1 MKRTAGSF
9 FFLIPTLRFCCNHPA
24 VESGNRGGAMKRFE
38 AKCDNLGRGGDHR
51 WFLQATTGCLSYRRT
66 WWLVGLRLIHMMTKK
81 TTTATTSSSW
91 LVGLK
96 DPMPR
101 FVDLEYVGSWSG
113 LVCVRVWN
121 FSPASMVLWN
131 PARSWRHES
140 REDFEE
146 EEEWSYE
153 KYGFMIALPEN
164 VEFDYVHSYNFCH
177 LHQSNSK
184 NSFDY
189 LLDFS

>member
-1 MKRTAGSF
+1 MICKQQVHQDGKYCHTCAYTKVPPMKRTAGSF

-24 VESGNRGGAMKRFE
+24 VESGNRGSAMKRFE
-38 AKCDNLGRGGDHR
+38 AKCDDLGRGGDHCR
-51 WFLQATTGCLSYRRT
+51 FLQATTYCLSYRRT

-146 EEEWSYE
+146 EE
-153 KYGFMIALPEN
+153 
-164 VEFDYVHSYNFCH
+164 
-177 LHQSNSK
+177 
-184 NSFDY
+184 
-189 LLDFS
+189 